1 MAIESEEYYMA
12 NEESRDIKFS
22 KLILVT
28 GWTGCAAK
36 CNNMQ
41 PVKVYDPGYTNPHW
55 ECRFRRSCERAA
67 KELIKELKG

>member
-1 MAIESEEYYMA
+1 MENVESKDF
-12 NEESRDIKFS
+12 NFS
-22 KLILVT
+22 KLNLVT
-28 GWTGCAAK
+28 GWTDCAAK

-55 ECRFRRSCERAA
+55 ECRYWRSCQRAA